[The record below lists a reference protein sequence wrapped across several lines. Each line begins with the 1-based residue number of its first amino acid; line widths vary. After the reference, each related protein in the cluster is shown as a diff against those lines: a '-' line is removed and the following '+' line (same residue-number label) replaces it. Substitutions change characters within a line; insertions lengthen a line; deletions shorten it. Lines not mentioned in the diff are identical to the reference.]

1 MQHTI
6 SINEIGAAGSVMA
19 EQIEKCVHCG
29 FCLPSCPTYRVL
41 GEEMDSPRGR
51 ITLMKAAL
59 EGTLPVEQT
68 MPFIDRC
75 LGCVGCV
82 TACPSGVQ
90 YGELLMPYRALAE
103 KQRQRGF
110 MDKVTR
116 LMVRETLPFPG
127 RFRAA
132 AVAGRLAQP
141 FRKLLPRQM
150 QSMLALLPAQPLPA
164 AQPLPRLVP
173 AIGPRRARV
182 ALLAGCVQ
190 QALSPAINQATVRV
204 LARNGVEVVIP
215 GGQGC
220 CGSLMAHN
228 GDDEFARHLARR
240 NLRAF
245 ADEAPKMPQ
254 RSVSTASFEQVDA
267 IITNAAGCGSGM
279 REYGL
284 LFAGQPEEA
293 TARAFAGRVRDV
305 SAFLDELGLITPPAL
320 PQPLR
325 LAYHDACHLA
335 HAQGITSA
343 PRRLL
348 SAIPNV
354 TVLDI
359 PDGEVCCGSAGT
371 YNLEQPEIAA
381 QLGRSKAEN
390 ILATGAEAVA
400 AGNIGCLVQVR
411 TYLAQLGRPLP
422 LWHTVEVLD
431 QAYSQ

>member
-6 SINEIGAAGSVMA
+6 PIDQLGALGHTMA
-19 EQIEKCVHCG
+19 EQVEKCVHCG
-29 FCLPSCPTYRVL
+29 FCLPACPTYRVL

-51 ITLMKAAL
+51 ITLMKSAL
-59 EGTLPVEQT
+59 EGTLPIEQT
-68 MPFIDRC
+68 LPFIDKC

-90 YGELLMPYRALAE
+90 YGELLQPYRALAE
-103 KQRQRGF
+103 RQRQRPF
-110 MDKVTR
+110 MDRVVR

-132 AVAGRLAQP
+132 AIAGRLAQP
-141 FRKLLPRQM
+141 FRRLLPRQM

-164 AQPLPRLVP
+164 AQPLPRVTP
-173 AIGPRRARV
+173 ALGRRRARV

-190 QALSPAINQATVRV
+190 QALSPAINTATLRV

-215 GGQGC
+215 AGQGC
-220 CGSLMAHN
+220 CGSLMAHT
-228 GDDEFARHLARR
+228 GDADFARSLARR

-245 ADEAPKMPQ
+245 PAD
-254 RSVSTASFEQVDA
+254 VDA
-267 IITNAAGCGSGM
+267 VVTNAAGCGSGM

-284 LFAGQPEEA
+284 LFAGQPEAEA
-293 TARAFAGRVRDV
+293 ARAFAARVRDV
-305 SAFLDELGLITPPAL
+305 SAFLDELGLIAPPPLSA
-320 PQPLR
+320 PLR

-335 HAQGITSA
+335 HAQGVTSA

-348 SAIPNV
+348 RAIPNL
-354 TVLDI
+354 TLLDI
-359 PDGEVCCGSAGT
+359 PEPELCCGSAGT

-381 QLGRSKAEN
+381 QLGRRKAEN
-390 ILATGAEAVA
+390 IAATGAQALA
-400 AGNIGCLVQVR
+400 AGNLGCLVQVR
-411 TYLAQLGRPLP
+411 PYLEALGQPLP

-431 QAYSQ
+431 NAYGSL

>member
-6 SINEIGAAGSVMA
+6 SINEIGAAGGVMA

-59 EGTLPVEQT
+59 EGTLAVEET

-110 MDKVTR
+110 MDRVTR

-150 QSMLALLPAQPLPA
+150 QSMLALLPAEPLPA
-164 AQPLPRLVP
+164 AQPLPRFVP

-204 LARNGVEVVIP
+204 LAHNGV
-215 GGQGC
+215 
-220 CGSLMAHN
+220 
-228 GDDEFARHLARR
+228 
-240 NLRAF
+240 
-245 ADEAPKMPQ
+245 
-254 RSVSTASFEQVDA
+254 
-267 IITNAAGCGSGM
+267 
-279 REYGL
+279 
-284 LFAGQPEEA
+284 
-293 TARAFAGRVRDV
+293 
-305 SAFLDELGLITPPAL
+305 
-320 PQPLR
+320 
-325 LAYHDACHLA
+325 
-335 HAQGITSA
+335 
-343 PRRLL
+343 
-348 SAIPNV
+348 
-354 TVLDI
+354 
-359 PDGEVCCGSAGT
+359 
-371 YNLEQPEIAA
+371 
-381 QLGRSKAEN
+381 
-390 ILATGAEAVA
+390 
-400 AGNIGCLVQVR
+400 
-411 TYLAQLGRPLP
+411 
-422 LWHTVEVLD
+422 
-431 QAYSQ
+431 